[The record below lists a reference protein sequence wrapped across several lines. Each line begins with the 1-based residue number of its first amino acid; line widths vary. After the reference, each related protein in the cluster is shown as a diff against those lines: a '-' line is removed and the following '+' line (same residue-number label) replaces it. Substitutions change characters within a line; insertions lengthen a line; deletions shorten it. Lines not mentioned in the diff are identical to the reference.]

1 MAEEKEHLGI
11 GGHLL
16 PADFEALIRKLE
28 RRKLERLE
36 KDSETYKI
44 MASVFDSSTLLT
56 LYHMINKGIFDIFYG
71 AVSTGK
77 EANIFCALDKQGNYV
92 ATKIYRIATSNFK
105 NMYRYLAGDP
115 RFHRIQHERRY
126 IIYAWVSREFK
137 NLQRAHEAGVAVPKP
152 IDYEKNVL
160 AMEFVGEEGV
170 PYPLMKDVPP
180 KEPRQVF
187 ERLFEAIKTLYHKAE
202 LIHADFS
209 EYNVMLTPEPVII
222 DFSMATD
229 IANPMSDELL
239 MRDLSQLVHYFR
251 KLGLETPEP
260 IKLFSDIKGE

>member
-1 MAEEKEHLGI
+1 M
-11 GGHLL
+11 
-16 PADFEALIRKLE
+16 PADFEAFLRKLE
-28 RRKLERLE
+28 RRKPERLE

-56 LYHMINKGIFDIFYG
+56 LYHMINQGIFDIFYG

-92 ATKIYRIATSNFK
+92 ATKIYRIATTNFK
-105 NMYRYLAGDP
+105 NMYRYIAGDP
-115 RFHRIQHERRY
+115 RFRRIQHERRH

-137 NLQRAHEAGVAVPKP
+137 NLQRAHEAGVEVPKP
-152 IDYEKNVL
+152 IGFEKNVL

-170 PYPLMKDVPP
+170 PYPRMKDVPP

-209 EYNVMLTPEPVII
+209 EYNVMLTPEPVLI

-239 MRDLSQLVHYFR
+239 MRDLSQLVRYFR
-251 KLGLETPEP
+251 KLGLKTPEP
-260 IKLFSDIKGE
+260 AKLFSEIKGE

>member
-1 MAEEKEHLGI
+1 M
-11 GGHLL
+11 
-16 PADFEALIRKLE
+16 PADFEALLRKLE
-28 RRKLERLE
+28 RHRPERLE
-36 KDSETYKI
+36 RDSETYKI

-56 LYHMINKGIFDIFYG
+56 LYHMINKRIFDIFYG

-92 ATKIYRIATSNFK
+92 AAKIYRIATTNFK

-115 RFHRIQHERRY
+115 RFRRIQRERRY

-152 IDYEKNVL
+152 IDCEKNVL
-160 AMEFVGEEGV
+160 AMEFIGEEGV

-180 KEPRQVF
+180 KAPRQVF
-187 ERLFEAIKTLYHKAE
+187 DSLFEAIKNLYHKAE

-209 EYNVMLTPEPVII
+209 EYNVMLTPEPVLI

-239 MRDLSQLVHYFR
+239 MRDLSQLVRYFR
-251 KLGLETPEP
+251 KLGLKTPEP

>member
-1 MAEEKEHLGI
+1 M
-11 GGHLL
+11 
-16 PADFEALIRKLE
+16 PADFEALLRKLE
-28 RRKLERLE
+28 RRRPERLE

-56 LYHMINKGIFDIFYG
+56 LYHMVNQGIFDIFYG
-71 AVSTGK
+71 VVSTGK
-77 EANIFCALDKQGNYV
+77 EANIFCALDKQGNYI

-105 NMYRYLAGDP
+105 NMYRYIAGDP
-115 RFHRIQHERRY
+115 RFRRVQRERRR

-152 IDYEKNVL
+152 IGYEKNVL
-160 AMEFVGEEGV
+160 AMEFVGEAGV

-180 KEPRQVF
+180 KTPQLVF
-187 ERLFEAIKTLYHKAE
+187 ESLFEAIKNLYRKAE
-202 LIHADFS
+202 LVHADFS
-209 EYNVMLTPEPVII
+209 EYNVMLTPEPLLI

-239 MRDLSQLVHYFR
+239 MRDLSQLVRYFR
-251 KLGLETPEP
+251 KLGLKIPEP